1 MTKEYIVAL
10 NKDVDYD
17 QFWSEMESTTNSL
30 TFVPDRRIDIVNN
43 RDLSQR
49 CCHYALTDE
58 EAAVLR
64 NDPRVAAVAIP
75 APPEVKA
82 HGAIQTADFNRT
94 TGIVSNNVNWGLR
107 RCVLENIEG
116 SPGTQYPYCI
126 DGTGVDIVIQDNGVV
141 SGHPEWEDYEG
152 KTRFIQHD
160 WYKAAGVAGTMPAG
174 HYGDVGNHGSHVA
187 GITAG
192 KTYGWAK
199 GATIYSIRYDL
210 MGADAFDLVKA
221 WHLNKPV
228 DPKTGIKRP
237 TILNASWGY
246 RWYYSNAGYGGVQ
259 VSRRYRGATTTTSAT
274 SSAEGQITAY
284 IDGNGLYGAHNF
296 TYTPDDVNQ
305 QELTDAGVIC
315 VRAAGNYY
323 HKIDAPGGLDWDN
336 YTTHSTDWALGAV
349 TAGQPIY
356 YQRGGSPWSPD
367 TIIVANSDSTAS
379 GGNEQLA
386 SSSERGPGV
395 HIAAP
400 GTNITSSTNST
411 GFPGYNS
418 TYPFNP
424 AYKISRIGGTSMAA
438 PQITG
443 MLALFLQLN
452 PRATAQ
458 QCKDWLSNVA
468 SKENKLFTTNLN
480 NDYTNTRSLMGQAN
494 RFMFWPYGKDVGFG
508 SGGGIKQG

>member
-17 QFWSEMESTTNSL
+17 QFWSEMESTTNGL

-58 EAAVLR
+58 EAEILR
-64 NDPRVAAVAIP
+64 NDPRVAAVALP
-75 APPEVKA
+75 APAELK
-82 HGAIQTADFNRT
+82 GYEAIQTADFNRAS
-94 TGIVSNNVNWGLR
+94 GIVNSNVNWGLR
-107 RCVLENIEG
+107 RCVLDSLEAI
-116 SPGTQYPYCI
+116 PGTQYPYCI

-141 SGHPEWEDYEG
+141 SGHPEWEDAYG
-152 KTRFIQHD
+152 ITRFIQHD
-160 WYKAAGVAGTMPAG
+160 WYKAAGVVGTMPSG

-187 GITAG
+187 GIAAG

-199 GATIYSIRYDL
+199 GATIYSIRYDI
-210 MGADAFDLVKA
+210 MGDLAFDLVKT

-246 RWYYSNAGYGGVQ
+246 RWYYNNNAYGGQQ
-259 VSRRYRGATTTTSAT
+259 VSRTYRGNTTFTNTFSG
-274 SSAEGQITAY
+274 AEGQVNST
-284 IDGNGLYGAHNF
+284 HNF

-323 HKIDAPGGLDWDN
+323 HKIEAPNGVDWNNN
-336 YTTHSTDWALGAV
+336 YTYSTDWALGSV
-349 TAGQPIY
+349 PAGQPIY
-356 YQRGGSPWSPD
+356 YHRSGSPWSPD
-367 TIIVANSDSTAS
+367 TIIVANCDSTAS
-379 GGNEQLA
+379 GSNEQIA

-400 GTNITSSTNST
+400 GTNITSSTNSV
-411 GFPGYNS
+411 GFPGFNS
-418 TYPFNP
+418 TYPFNGS
-424 AYKISRIGGTSMAA
+424 YKIARISGTSMAS

-468 SKENKLFTTNLN
+468 SKQNKLFTTNLD

-494 RFMFWPYGKDVGFG
+494 RFMFWPYGKDIGFG
-508 SGGGIKQG
+508 TGGGIKQG

>member
-10 NKDVDYD
+10 HKDVDYD
-17 QFWSEMESTTNSL
+17 QFWSEMESTTNGL

-58 EAAVLR
+58 EAAILR
-64 NDPRVAAVAIP
+64 NDPRVAAVAMP
-75 APPEVKA
+75 APLELKGY
-82 HGAIQTADFNRT
+82 GAIQTADFNRT

-107 RCVLENIEG
+107 RCILENIEATA
-116 SPGTQYPYCI
+116 GTQYPYCI

-141 SGHPEWEDYEG
+141 SGHPEWEGADG

-160 WYKAAGVAGTMPAG
+160 WYKAAGVAGTMPVG

-187 GITAG
+187 GIATG

-210 MGADAFDLVKA
+210 FDSEAFDLVKT

-246 RWYYSNAGYGGVQ
+246 RWYYDNGGYGGQQ
-259 VSRRYRGATTTTSAT
+259 VSRTYRGNTTFTNTFSGA
-274 SSAEGQITAY
+274 AGQVNIT
-284 IDGNGLYGAHNF
+284 HNF
-296 TYTPDDVNQ
+296 TYTPADVDQ

-323 HKIDAPGGLDWDN
+323 HKIEAPNGTDWNNN
-336 YTTHSTDWALGAV
+336 YTYSTSWALGAV
-349 TAGQPIY
+349 PPGQPIY
-356 YQRGGSPWSPD
+356 YHRSGSPWSPD
-367 TIIVANSDSTAS
+367 TIIVANSDSTPNGS
-379 GGNEQLA
+379 NEQMA

-400 GTNITSSTNST
+400 GTNITSSTNSVGYP
-411 GFPGYNS
+411 GFNS
-418 TYPFNP
+418 AYPSNA
-424 AYKISRIGGTSMAA
+424 AYKIARISGTSMAA
-438 PQITG
+438 PQVTG
-443 MLALFLQLN
+443 MLALFLQIN

-458 QCKDWLSNVA
+458 QCKDWLSNIG
-468 SKENKLFTTNLN
+468 SKQNKLFTTNLD

-494 RFMFWPYGKDVGFG
+494 RFMFWPYGNDVG
-508 SGGGIKQG
+508 SSKGGGITQR